1 MERVNAQSGNGDNN
15 GGKWPE
21 CGLCSLHPM
30 DLLSEAR
37 GSEEGR
43 QPEAVTILI
52 SHSQEDS
59 DHFED
64 VPAVPVQVTKMQMDV
79 SF

>member
-1 MERVNAQSGNGDNN
+1 MDSALCTRWTYCPRLE
-15 GGKWPE
+15 GG
-21 CGLCSLHPM
+21 GG
-30 DLLSEAR
+30 EA
-37 GSEEGR
+37 G
-43 QPEAVTILI
+43 TILI

-64 VPAVPVQVTKMQMDV
+64 VLPAVPVVMKMQMDV

>member
-1 MERVNAQSGNGDNN
+1 MPNLVMATIMAVSGQSVDSALCTRWTYCPRLE
-15 GGKWPE
+15 GG
-21 CGLCSLHPM
+21 GG
-30 DLLSEAR
+30 EAT
-37 GSEEGR
+37 
-43 QPEAVTILI
+43 EAATILI

-64 VPAVPVQVTKMQMDV
+64 VLPAVPVQVTKMQMDV

>member
-1 MERVNAQSGNGDNN
+1 MPNLVMATIMAVSGQSVDSALCTRWTYCPRLE
-15 GGKWPE
+15 GG
-21 CGLCSLHPM
+21 GG
-30 DLLSEAR
+30 EAT
-37 GSEEGR
+37 
-43 QPEAVTILI
+43 EAVTILI

-64 VPAVPVQVTKMQMDV
+64 VLPAVPVVTKMQMDV

>member
-1 MERVNAQSGNGDNN
+1 MARV
-15 GGKWPE
+15 WT
-21 CGLCSLHPM
+21 
-30 DLLSEAR
+30 LLSAPDGPIVR
-37 GSEEGR
+37 GSRAEEGR
-43 QPEAVTILI
+43 QPEAATILI

>member
-1 MERVNAQSGNGDNN
+1 MARV
-15 GGKWPE
+15 WT
-21 CGLCSLHPM
+21 
-30 DLLSEAR
+30 LLSAPDGPIVR
-37 GSEEGR
+37 GSRAEEGR
-43 QPEAVTILI
+43 QLEAVTILI

-64 VPAVPVQVTKMQMDV
+64 VLPAVPVVMKMQMDV

>member
-1 MERVNAQSGNGDNN
+1 MPNLVMATIMAVSGQSVDSA
-15 GGKWPE
+15 
-21 CGLCSLHPM
+21 LCTRWTYCPRL
-30 DLLSEAR
+30 
-37 GSEEGR
+37 EGR
-43 QPEAVTILI
+43 GGEAATILI

>member
-1 MERVNAQSGNGDNN
+1 MPNLVMATIMAVSGQSVGSA
-15 GGKWPE
+15 
-21 CGLCSLHPM
+21 LCTRWTYCPRL
-30 DLLSEAR
+30 
-37 GSEEGR
+37 EGR
-43 QPEAVTILI
+43 GGEAVTILI

-64 VPAVPVQVTKMQMDV
+64 VLPAVPVQVTKMQMDV